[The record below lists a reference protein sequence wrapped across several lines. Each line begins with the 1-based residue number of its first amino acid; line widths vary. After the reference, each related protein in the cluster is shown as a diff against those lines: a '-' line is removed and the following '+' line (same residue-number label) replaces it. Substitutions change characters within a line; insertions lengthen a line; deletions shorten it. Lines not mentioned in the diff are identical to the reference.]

1 MLTVSKAKVGVV
13 KTVEAKTKKVVK
25 LDNFWLKNLLFIL
38 TPLVFLINVQLV
50 LWLVAKKTDKFLFN
64 K

>member
-13 KTVEAKTKKVVK
+13 KTVAAKAKKVVK
-25 LDNFWLKNLLFIL
+25 LEYFWLKNLLFIL

-50 LWLVAKKTDKFLFN
+50 LWLVDKKTDKFLFN